1 MGANATVT
9 RTVVVPGTCTD
20 PSEPIVRAAI
30 EAWEAETGRPHQPI
44 RALSGATDANILRA
58 SGVPTA
64 RVGLPKIAAPGVD
77 VDFQFGMN
85 AVAPEDQVALT
96 CLLIRA
102 VFGYLGGGT

>member
-30 EAWEAETGRPHQPI
+30 EAWEAETGRPHRPI
-44 RALSGATDANILRA
+44 RGLSGATDANILRA

-64 RVGLPKIAAPGVD
+64 RVGLPKVAAPGVD
-77 VDFQFGMN
+77 VDFQYGMN
-85 AVAPEDQVALT
+85 AVAPQDQVALT
-96 CLLIRA
+96 RQLIRT
-102 VFGYLGGGT
+102 VFGYLDGEQ